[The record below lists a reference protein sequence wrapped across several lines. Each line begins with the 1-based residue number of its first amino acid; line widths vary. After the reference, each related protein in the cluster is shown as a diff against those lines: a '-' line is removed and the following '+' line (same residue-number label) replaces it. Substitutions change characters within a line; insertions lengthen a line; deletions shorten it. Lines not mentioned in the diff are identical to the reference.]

1 MSKFHPSVYN
11 YEVPEPVVSSFGLDL
26 YPLGNPGD
34 DLFFYANHWNGSA
47 FINIRYIKDALHVSK
62 HKGISFNRYELNKF
76 KEFRQELELTIRE
89 QPSEY
94 VDFYLGKYKL
104 LRFRPETKELEFHKI
119 IATDYH
125 QKFAGSGVILNA
137 QETLAF
143 FATFDTVESKFCQ
156 FEKDLQSATVPDPS
170 VAASIEKLH
179 QADNERP
186 TPAVAAMKPKASAPI
201 TPASSTIKY
210 QKQEPEY
217 FGPGLFDI
225 Y

>member
-1 MSKFHPSVYN
+1 M
-11 YEVPEPVVSSFGLDL
+11 DL

-34 DLFFYANHWNGSA
+34 DLFLYANHWNGSA

-76 KEFRQELELTIRE
+76 KEFRQELEFAIRE

-119 IATDYH
+119 IATEYH

-137 QETLAF
+137 EETLAF

-156 FEKDLQSATVPDPS
+156 FENSLKTTNPS
-170 VAASIEKLH
+170 AAS
-179 QADNERP
+179 
-186 TPAVAAMKPKASAPI
+186 MKRKASAPI

-217 FGPGLFDI
+217 FEPGLFDT